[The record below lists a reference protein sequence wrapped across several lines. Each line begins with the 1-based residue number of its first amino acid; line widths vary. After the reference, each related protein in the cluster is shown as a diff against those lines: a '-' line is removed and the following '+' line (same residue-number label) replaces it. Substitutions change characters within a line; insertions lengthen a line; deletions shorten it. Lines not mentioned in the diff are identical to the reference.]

1 MFPVIRLVRIERRS
15 SILFCNFWK
24 GLSTLAMA
32 ASWLLSDISNFR
44 IQFKLVQPKLQLMFA
59 FLAATKFLEG
69 IYFSIHFK

>member
-1 MFPVIRLVRIERRS
+1 MFPVITLVRIERRS

-32 ASWLLSDISNFR
+32 ASWLPSDISNFR
-44 IQFKLVQPKLQLMFA
+44 IQLKLVQPKLQLMFTS
-59 FLAATKFLEG
+59 LEAAKFLEG